1 MADDDD
7 AFDAIII
14 GAGLAGLSAA
24 YRLAQAGR
32 NVLVVERGPYVG
44 AKTFT
49 GGRLYTYALEQLLG
63 SDWTQAPLQREVDR
77 EIISMLTATDAMNI
91 DTTFGTPAGRSFTVL
106 STPLVQ
112 WLAEKVE
119 EAGGSVVPGMTVT
132 GLLRADDGAV
142 RGVRIGEEELEA
154 RLVVDCEG
162 INPLVLERAG
172 LVRRLQRENVA
183 VGAKY
188 LFKLPEAE
196 INSRFTTTSGK
207 GAAMLGLG
215 QVTQGVFGGM
225 FLYTNTDTISL
236 GIVVDSD
243 GWRHAGRNLVR
254 CVEDLRQHP
263 GIGRYVEGAE
273 LVEYGAHL
281 VYEGG
286 IDTVP
291 QLAGDGWMIAGDAAG
306 FCINR
311 GFTIRGMD
319 YAITSGMAA
328 AEAADE
334 ALKAGDVSAAGL
346 AGYRRRLEAG
356 VLADM
361 GQLRGAHHFMGHSP
375 DLFTT
380 YPALAVDL
388 MREVFGVD
396 GSPLQP
402 VRKTLWGMRK
412 KVKVLPAARTALQG
426 VRSL

>member
-1 MADDDD
+1 MADGD

-32 NVLVVERGPYVG
+32 DVLVVERGPYVG

-63 SDWTQAPLQREVDR
+63 EEWTQAPLQREVDR
-77 EIISMLTATDAMNI
+77 EIVSILTATDAMNI
-91 DTTFGTPAGRSFTVL
+91 DSTFAAPGGRSFTVL

-119 EAGGSVVPGMTVT
+119 QAGGSVVPGMTVT

-154 RLVVDCEG
+154 ALVVDGEG
-162 INPLVLERAG
+162 INPLVFERAG
-172 LVRRLQRENVA
+172 LVRRLRRENVA

-188 LFKLPEAE
+188 LFRLPEAE
-196 INSRFTTTSGK
+196 INSRFTTTSGR

-215 QVTQGVFGGM
+215 EVTQGVYGGM
-225 FLYTNTDTISL
+225 FLYTNTDTLCL

-243 GWRHAGRNLVR
+243 GWRKGGKNLVEA
-254 CVEDLRQHP
+254 VEDMRRHP
-263 GIGRYVEGAE
+263 AIGRYVEGAE
-273 LVEYGAHL
+273 LVEYGGHL

-291 QLAGDGWMIAGDAAG
+291 QLAGDGWLIGGDAAG

-319 YAITSGMAA
+319 YAITSGIAA
-328 AEAADE
+328 GETAVE
-334 ALKAGDVSAAGL
+334 ALESGDVSAAGL
-346 AGYRRRLEAG
+346 AGYRRRLDGG

-361 GQLRGAHHFMGHSP
+361 GRLRNAHHFMGHNP

-380 YPALAVDL
+380 YPGVAVDL
-388 MREVFGVD
+388 MRELFAVD
-396 GSPLQP
+396 GSPLRP
-402 VRKTLWGMRK
+402 VRTTLGGLRS
-412 KVKVLPAARTALQG
+412 KVRVLPAARTLLQG